1 MTPKQ
6 ASTRLSERLQELTL
20 SDENTVGLREVSFGD
35 SKVGNAKTP
44 GKTPGR
50 KVRKFTARK
59 WDLGDENEIDCG
71 Y

>member
-1 MTPKQ
+1 MTPRQ

-20 SDENTVGLREVSFGD
+20 SDANAGGLREVSLGD
-35 SKVGNAKTP
+35 SNAGNARTP